1 MYLLVNVLEQTQHL
15 SDILEGFAKI
25 GIKGSTVI
33 NSTGM
38 GRVLMET
45 NASSAVTQHITKVI
59 TDLESSNK
67 TIITVVKD
75 KDVLDKAIGIVKS
88 FCGDLCE
95 PGKGILFA
103 FPLEIV
109 EGLSEADGFA
119 H

>member
-15 SDILEGFAKI
+15 SDILEGFAQI

-45 NASSAVTQHITKVI
+45 KASSAVAQHISKVI

-67 TIITVVKD
+67 TIVTVVKD

-103 FPLEIV
+103 CPLEVV
-109 EGLSEADGFA
+109 EGLSETD
-119 H
+119 